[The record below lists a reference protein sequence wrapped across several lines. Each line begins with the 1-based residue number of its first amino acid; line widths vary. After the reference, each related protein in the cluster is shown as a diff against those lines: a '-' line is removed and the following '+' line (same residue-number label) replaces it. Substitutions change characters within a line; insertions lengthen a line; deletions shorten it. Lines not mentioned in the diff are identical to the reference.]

1 MVLVWPQVGGTV
13 LTLHLPTHPPHPPL
27 TPPLTPAGASCLA
40 PGWRHSS
47 HASLTHA
54 PTTTTHPSPSPLP
67 CRRLG
72 DNQLTGTI
80 PETWG
85 SAGSFPHLTALA
97 LDNNTLAGTLPRLWS
112 RPNVM
117 RFLQEL

>member
-1 MVLVWPQVGGTV
+1 MLC
-13 LTLHLPTHPPHPPL
+13 HPR
-27 TPPLTPAGASCLA
+27 T
-40 PGWRHSS
+40 RS
-47 HASLTHA
+47 HA
-54 PTTTTHPSPSPLP
+54 LP
-67 CRRLG
+67 NRRRLG
-72 DNQLTGTI
+72 DNELTGTI

-97 LDNNTLAGTLPRLWS
+97 LDNNTLTGTLPRLWS